1 MADTNKLVGGP
12 VAPRWGPPG
21 LSNLFLGIKSFLDT
35 FFQKSICFSYFVNAA
50 LMVRVTW
57 VPINGA

>member
-1 MADTNKLVGGP
+1 MADT
-12 VAPRWGPPG
+12 G